1 MNNNREKA
9 LIKNT
14 IIISIGIICTKL
26 ITFFLLPLY
35 TGILSTSEYGIVDLL
50 NTLVSLLLPIITFQ
64 VEQAAFRELLECRND
79 DKKKKIIISNSI
91 ISVSIQCAVFFGVFF
106 LFSFFIHNDYKWFLF
121 INIIVNIYASLLL
134 QISRGIGD
142 TKRYSVGSFLTALF
156 TIIFS
161 IFFLV
166 ILKLQ
171 VYGMLSATIIGQIGC
186 FIYLFFTL
194 KIYKYLSFK
203 SKSFSVTKRLWKYS
217 VPLIP
222 NAISWWVFSSSDRVI
237 VSSFLGLSMNG
248 ILSVSSKFSGMY
260 VTLYNIFDRSWIE
273 SISLHINDKDIED
286 YFNKTFNIILKI
298 FVSILILLI
307 SIMPFVFRIMIN
319 ENYNYGYYF
328 VPILLLGALF
338 TVCQGLLAVVYAAKK
353 DTKSIAKTSVAA
365 AILNIIIHLSLI
377 KFIGLYAA
385 AISTLLA
392 YFILFIYRFIDIRKR
407 YLNVLI
413 SKKLLFV
420 STLLLLFVI
429 VVYYC
434 NNDLFSIV
442 CVIITSMAL
451 FIFNYKLIKE
461 MVIILKNK
469 MIKIKKK
476 ENENVY

>member
-1 MNNNREKA
+1 
-9 LIKNT
+9 
-14 IIISIGIICTKL
+14 
-26 ITFFLLPLY
+26 
-35 TGILSTSEYGIVDLL
+35 
-50 NTLVSLLLPIITFQ
+50 
-64 VEQAAFRELLECRND
+64 
-79 DKKKKIIISNSI
+79 
-91 ISVSIQCAVFFGVFF
+91 
-106 LFSFFIHNDYKWFLF
+106 
-121 INIIVNIYASLLL
+121 
-134 QISRGIGD
+134 
-142 TKRYSVGSFLTALF
+142 
-156 TIIFS
+156 
-161 IFFLV
+161 
-166 ILKLQ
+166 
-171 VYGMLSATIIGQIGC
+171 
-186 FIYLFFTL
+186 
-194 KIYKYLSFK
+194 
-203 SKSFSVTKRLWKYS
+203 
-217 VPLIP
+217 
-222 NAISWWVFSSSDRVI
+222 
-237 VSSFLGLSMNG
+237 
-248 ILSVSSKFSGMY
+248 
-260 VTLYNIFDRSWIE
+260 
-273 SISLHINDKDIED
+273 
-286 YFNKTFNIILKI
+286 
-298 FVSILILLI
+298 
-307 SIMPFVFRIMIN
+307 MPFVFRIMIN